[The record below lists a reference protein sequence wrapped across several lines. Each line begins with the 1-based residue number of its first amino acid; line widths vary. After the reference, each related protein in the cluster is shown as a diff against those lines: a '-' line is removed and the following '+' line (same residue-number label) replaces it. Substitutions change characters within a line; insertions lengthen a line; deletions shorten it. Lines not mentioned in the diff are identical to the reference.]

1 MAERARALSKS
12 ASTNSMH
19 GEKQARSSSIFSSWR
34 SSSRRGTAS
43 SRRDTAGQ
51 AAAAA
56 PSPPPGLEG
65 KELRDAMWK
74 QQRQHESQA
83 QAVARPMRVIRY
95 SPPRGNPTSSTTTA
109 SSSQDEADDDDDD
122 LSMAGSVRGA
132 GPQEG
137 FNYDEDY
144 MHPRSGAK
152 RSKEKSKLSRSLMR
166 PSPSQQ
172 SQHHMDD
179 RTSRLSLTFS
189 RLSFSA
195 SARNSLADY
204 KAKKYDV
211 AWQKDDEVADC
222 QVCHSAFTKWKRRRH
237 HCRVC
242 GDIICDDCSP
252 DQVHID
258 GRFTRAKRACVACVG
273 LLEAMMHLGDP
284 HVRMVVEKDAGLRE
298 WIDATPAK
306 KDAGHPQVY
315 HDRLAEIQRVTAAGA
330 KARRPGNTDVRQCVI
345 QASWLRAWLAY
356 TSHDA
361 TDDGDDFQTK
371 KDRTESVH
379 STSGRGLEA
388 PGPIDNLSLLVMRKG
403 CLLPR
408 DGLVRVETNQE
419 LHSGDGDFQTI
430 PLEVWDVL
438 SRYYGGGPRIEIV
451 VSSIAGEP
459 DQWVVDVAHVL
470 QSGRAQQLNAQAPR
484 NALAP
489 PTTVQDKVLERA
501 LSERHD
507 PFSILL
513 DLPGASS
520 RTLYDPMASLKGNSA
535 SSSTASTRGGI
546 PPAFHRSVSDNSLAH
561 AVDTSASATASRRGI
576 NRSPAH
582 SATAKAEPPP
592 PSVRR
597 AQPEPAAEPEPE
609 MASRR
614 NNEPG
619 TRRSSRP
626 PPMSPPRESSAAS
639 AASAFAIAMK
649 EARLKQQRAIAGGH
663 VRSAAFE

>member
-1 MAERARALSKS
+1 
-12 ASTNSMH
+12 
-19 GEKQARSSSIFSSWR
+19 
-34 SSSRRGTAS
+34 
-43 SRRDTAGQ
+43 
-51 AAAAA
+51 
-56 PSPPPGLEG
+56 
-65 KELRDAMWK
+65 MWK

-83 QAVARPMRVIRY
+83 QAVGRPMRVIRY

-132 GPQEG
+132 RPQEG

-222 QVCHSAFTKWKRRRH
+222 Q
-237 HCRVC
+237 
-242 GDIICDDCSP
+242 
-252 DQVHID
+252 
-258 GRFTRAKRACVACVG
+258 
-273 LLEAMMHLGDP
+273 
-284 HVRMVVEKDAGLRE
+284 DAGLRE

-330 KARRPGNTDVRQCVI
+330 KARRPGNTD
-345 QASWLRAWLAY
+345 
-356 TSHDA
+356 
-361 TDDGDDFQTK
+361 TK

-430 PLEVWDVL
+430 PLEVWEVL

-470 QSGRAQQLNAQAPR
+470 QSGRAQQLNEQAPR

-501 LSERHD
+501 LTERHD

-592 PSVRR
+592 PSPLVVLGVFFCPSALGGNADPVFTLGKPDFFGSGCATPSSVRVSTPTDR
-597 AQPEPAAEPEPE
+597 QSLSVSFTQFVAATSGATTRDRKACNLMLPLRQGRRREPD
-609 MASRR
+609 MAR
-614 NNEPG
+614 
-619 TRRSSRP
+619 
-626 PPMSPPRESSAAS
+626 
-639 AASAFAIAMK
+639 
-649 EARLKQQRAIAGGH
+649 Q
-663 VRSAAFE
+663 